1 MRRRISSVFIDTH
14 YVASDPVQAQ
24 NFSQGRLIEEKNIY
38 KHGIRNK
45 RSDVEKTEMEKL
57 WEFSV
62 NARSF
67 ELKDIEAALSEI
79 QVNPLIV
86 LNK

>member
-1 MRRRISSVFIDTH
+1 MWDRRF
-14 YVASDPVQAQ
+14 
-24 NFSQGRLIEEKNIY
+24 
-38 KHGIRNK
+38 
-45 RSDVEKTEMEKL
+45 DVKITEMEKL

-79 QVNPLIV
+79 QVNPV
-86 LNK
+86 VVMKK

>member
-1 MRRRISSVFIDTH
+1 M
-14 YVASDPVQAQ
+14 
-24 NFSQGRLIEEKNIY
+24 
-38 KHGIRNK
+38 RNK
-45 RSDVEKTEMEKL
+45 RSDVEITEMGKL

-79 QVNPLIV
+79 QVNPVVV

>member
-1 MRRRISSVFIDTH
+1 MDVT
-14 YVASDPVQAQ
+14 
-24 NFSQGRLIEEKNIY
+24 EEKNIY
-38 KHGIRNK
+38 KHGMRNK
-45 RSDVEKTEMEKL
+45 RSDVELTEMEKL

-79 QVNPLIV
+79 QVNPV
-86 LNK
+86 VVMK

>member
-1 MRRRISSVFIDTH
+1 MIK
-14 YVASDPVQAQ
+14 
-24 NFSQGRLIEEKNIY
+24 KNIY

-45 RSDVEKTEMEKL
+45 RSDVEITEMEKL

>member
-1 MRRRISSVFIDTH
+1 M
-14 YVASDPVQAQ
+14 
-24 NFSQGRLIEEKNIY
+24 
-38 KHGIRNK
+38 HGIRNE
-45 RSDVEKTEMEKL
+45 RSDVEITETEKL

-79 QVNPLIV
+79 QVNPLIA

>member
-1 MRRRISSVFIDTH
+1 M
-14 YVASDPVQAQ
+14 
-24 NFSQGRLIEEKNIY
+24 
-38 KHGIRNK
+38 RNK
-45 RSDVEKTEMEKL
+45 RSDVELTEMEKL

-79 QVNPLIV
+79 QVNPV
-86 LNK
+86 VVMK

>member
-1 MRRRISSVFIDTH
+1 MIK
-14 YVASDPVQAQ
+14 
-24 NFSQGRLIEEKNIY
+24 KNIY

-79 QVNPLIV
+79 QVNPLIA

>member
-1 MRRRISSVFIDTH
+1 MIK
-14 YVASDPVQAQ
+14 
-24 NFSQGRLIEEKNIY
+24 KNIY

-45 RSDVEKTEMEKL
+45 RSDVEITEMEKL

-67 ELKDIEAALSEI
+67 ELKDIEAALSEL
-79 QVNPLIV
+79 QVNPVVFL
-86 LNK
+86 KK